1 MPFSGVHSFAKRGS
15 QETLPLFLKLLW
27 SFLVDIRLRN
37 TSDAID
43 RRPYRGI
50 VCSLSDFLQQNAVC
64 GGRNQHLDGIEAE
77 QFRRGKSV
85 ARPTAIPLN
94 TPRNLSRQHMLI
106 EVEARFNSFQIDRM

>member
-1 MPFSGVHSFAKRGS
+1 MDTR
-15 QETLPLFLKLLW
+15 LK
-27 SFLVDIRLRN
+27 S

-50 VCSLSDFLQQNAVC
+50 VCSFSYFLQQNAEC
-64 GGRNQHLDGIEAE
+64 GGRNQHLDDIEAA
-77 QFRRGKSV
+77 QFRRGKS
-85 ARPTAIPLN
+85 APRPMAMALN